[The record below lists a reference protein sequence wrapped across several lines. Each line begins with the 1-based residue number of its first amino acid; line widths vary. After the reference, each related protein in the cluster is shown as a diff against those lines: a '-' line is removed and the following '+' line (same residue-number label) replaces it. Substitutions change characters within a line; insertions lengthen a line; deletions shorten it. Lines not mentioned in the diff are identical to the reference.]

1 MNELEIK
8 IARVMSDVFEVPII
22 EINEESSQD
31 NVDAWDSIKHLNL
44 VVALEEEFGITIPV
58 EEVGN
63 MISFKLI
70 SLIIKDLIR
79 QALL

>member
-8 IARVMSDVFEVPII
+8 IAKVMSDVFEVPII
-22 EINEESSQD
+22 EINEDSSQD
-31 NVDAWDSIKHLNL
+31 NVDEWDSIKHLNL

-70 SLIIKDLIR
+70 SLIIKDLIK
-79 QALL
+79 